1 MTQASAGAMHWS
13 KPREN
18 RFCERSAKP
27 IGLSEALVERQL
39 ALASRGRRWHTRWI
53 SWGSPGLPSEAV
65 PTLSLLVGWVVLAKR
80 RLPSC
85 TVMPARGEHDERSLM
100 TGQL

>member
-1 MTQASAGAMHWS
+1 MTQASAGATHWS
-13 KPREN
+13 EPSAS
-18 RFCERSAKP
+18 RFCEHSAKP

-53 SWGSPGLPSEAV
+53 SWGSPCLPSEAV

-80 RLPSC
+80 HLPSS
-85 TVMPARGEHDERSLM
+85 SLGFAGWVA
-100 TGQL
+100 GQDWPHV